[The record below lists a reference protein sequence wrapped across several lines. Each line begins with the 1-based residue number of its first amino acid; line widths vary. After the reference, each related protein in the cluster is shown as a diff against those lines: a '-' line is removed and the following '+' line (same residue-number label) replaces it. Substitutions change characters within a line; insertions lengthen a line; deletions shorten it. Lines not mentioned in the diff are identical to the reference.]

1 MMERIAILAGGGT
14 LPLVLADCIAERGGR
29 AHIVGVRGEA
39 AASIESY
46 PHTWVTWGAV
56 NAIIA
61 TLKRESNGQIMIA
74 GHVSRPDIMRL
85 KPDFGVIR
93 YLPQVLSMLKGGDDA
108 VLTRMVRFFET
119 QGLKVQGV
127 GDVAPQLL
135 ANAGTFGAA
144 AEPSQQRTADC
155 ALGYQV
161 LDTLAD
167 LDVGQAIAV
176 EQGRILAIEG
186 VEGTDR
192 MLARIANL
200 QGRTPGAGVL
210 VKGPKRGQD
219 LRVDMP
225 TVGAQTINR
234 LVEAQLGTL
243 VIVAGKTL
251 LLERAEMLRRAA
263 DAHITIEAVTREPA
277 MPAVAAK
284 AGLPRWGGPQ
294 LGRLTPSASDRRDA
308 RTAATVIQRLVPF
321 ATGHA
326 AVVVRDHVLAIS
338 AAETPAAMA
347 RRVALLRH
355 WGRGRFQRSLG
366 VAAIAADAIGN
377 GALLD
382 MIEGLGGAGIAGVAI
397 VNSNPVQ
404 TVNGPIPA
412 AAIAMADR
420 FEMFLVALG
429 VPPAEP
435 VTGAV

>member
-93 YLPQVLSMLKGGDDA
+93 YLPQVLSMLNGGDDA

-176 EQGRILAIEG
+176 QPQSEEIEFHEQTTSLVDWPFTPVLA
-186 VEGTDR
+186 VR
-192 MLARIANL
+192 NL
-200 QGRTPGAGVL
+200 GAGANHLFQLSRSVERRRQP
-210 VKGPKRGQD
+210 GERE
-219 LRVDMP
+219 LRFAV
-225 TVGAQTINR
+225 
-234 LVEAQLGTL
+234 
-243 VIVAGKTL
+243 
-251 LLERAEMLRRAA
+251 RAL
-263 DAHITIEAVTREPA
+263 
-277 MPAVAAK
+277 
-284 AGLPRWGGPQ
+284 
-294 LGRLTPSASDRRDA
+294 
-308 RTAATVIQRLVPF
+308 
-321 ATGHA
+321 
-326 AVVVRDHVLAIS
+326 
-338 AAETPAAMA
+338 
-347 RRVALLRH
+347 
-355 WGRGRFQRSLG
+355 
-366 VAAIAADAIGN
+366 
-377 GALLD
+377 
-382 MIEGLGGAGIAGVAI
+382 
-397 VNSNPVQ
+397 
-404 TVNGPIPA
+404 
-412 AAIAMADR
+412 
-420 FEMFLVALG
+420 
-429 VPPAEP
+429 
-435 VTGAV
+435 